1 MSILR
6 ICTREPVYIDQ
17 QAGIVE
23 VARLLRQH
31 HVGSVIVVDGQGRPV
46 GIVTDRDIVIEVIA
60 EEVPIDS
67 VCVRDIMSPQLL
79 TVREDAGIEEVLDRL
94 REAGVRRAPVVDG
107 EGLLSGIVSL
117 DDILRHLSE
126 EIYTLSRVIDREQ
139 DLEAARRTD

>member
-67 VCVRDIMSPQLL
+67 VCVRDIMAPQLL
-79 TVREDAGIEEVLDRL
+79 TVREDTGIEEVLDRL

>member
-23 VARLLRQH
+23 VAQLLRQH

-139 DLEAARRTD
+139 DLEAARRSG